1 MTVLSVVVVLL
12 APTGGAASSWIDQ
25 YTIDLSEW
33 SFEEE
38 GIATL
43 DGEWSWYWGRLLEPS
58 DFAAVSGDGGG
69 PVARNTE
76 INGDGGF
83 LMPDIWNS
91 HLVDGEALGGLGHA
105 TFRARVLLPDGM
117 RRGALRIPNAST
129 AYRLWANGVLLSR
142 SGEPGTSRAET
153 TPGYR
158 IRTAVFTAPA
168 GALDIVLQVSN
179 FHHRRGG
186 MWRPI
191 ELGTISQIE
200 SKDAVETAYDLLLIG
215 SFFAMALY
223 NVLLYAGS
231 ERKHRSMLFLGLLFG
246 VLTLRIS
253 VMGQMI
259 VTRLVPTF
267 PWGAQLRIEYL
278 TAMLALLAITET
290 LHGIYPDIIGRRVR
304 MTVALFV
311 AANAALILFGP
322 LLLYSRIVQPL
333 VYTMIAFLLLE
344 SILLLV
350 ALLRGRRQAA
360 VGLGAAAITFFI
372 TLGETIHYQQL
383 ILSRDFAPLGFLITL
398 IAGESVNQTTA
409 YLISTGTNLILVFVI
424 ANLLAVK
431 GSRTLHSVQ
440 AAGAAVSPGG
450 AGAPDSAPPGA
461 VPEPPRRQS
470 PGDAYALLN
479 QRFGVTRR
487 EAEVIERVAHGQA
500 NKEIAAE
507 LFVSEATVKTHVHRV
522 LHKCG
527 CGNRTEIGR
536 LFFELQAAAPP
547 KDPR

>member
-1 MTVLSVVVVLL
+1 MGRTTVLAVVLILL
-12 APTGGAASSWIDQ
+12 APTGGAASSYIDQ

-33 SFEEE
+33 GFEEE

-43 DGEWSWYWGRLLEPS
+43 DGEWAWYWDRLLEPP
-58 DFAAVSGDGGG
+58 DFAAGAGEGGG
-69 PVARNTE
+69 PADKTTE
-76 INGDGGF
+76 IDSDGGF

-91 HLVDGEALGGLGHA
+91 QVVDSEAIGGLGNA

-129 AYRLWANGVLLSR
+129 AYRLWANGVLLSQ
-142 SGEPGTSRAET
+142 SGEPGASRAET
-153 TPGYR
+153 TPRYR

-168 GALDIVLQVSN
+168 GALDIVLQVAN
-179 FHHRRGG
+179 YHHRRGG

-231 ERKHRSMLFLGLLFG
+231 EREHRSILFLGLLFG

-259 VTRLVPTF
+259 VTRVFPEF
-267 PWGAQLRIEYL
+267 PWGVQLRIEYI
-278 TAMLALLAITET
+278 TAMLALLAITEI
-290 LHGIYPDIIGRRVR
+290 LHEIYPDVIGRRLR
-304 MTVALFV
+304 MTIALFV
-311 AANAALILFGP
+311 AGNAALIVIGP

-350 ALLRGRRQAA
+350 ALIRGRTQAA

-431 GSRTLHSVQ
+431 GSRTLHAVQ
-440 AAGAAVSPGG
+440 AAGEPVPAEDTTPGRV
-450 AGAPDSAPPGA
+450 PDPT
-461 VPEPPRRQS
+461 VEIHE
-470 PGDAYALLN
+470 LLN
-479 QRFGVTRR
+479 QRFGVTKR
-487 EAEVIERVAHGQA
+487 ETEVIERVAHGKT
-500 NKEIAAE
+500 NKEISSE

-536 LFFELQAAAPP
+536 LFFESQAAAPTHSRRRTQF
-547 KDPR
+547 D